1 MTTAEA
7 SGRTVDEAVEKALAQ
22 LGVARSEVEIEVLQE
37 PKAALL
43 GFGGRE
49 ARIRLTVRPS
59 AADTLG
65 SLTTEIVRLMGLP
78 TTVKVEETAEGLIAG
93 LQGPDLAGLVGRDGR
108 ALDALE
114 LIAGLHLQRR
124 LGRKVPVVVDAM
136 GYRARRE
143 RAVQEAALQAAE
155 RAVRE
160 GAPIALEPMS
170 ARDRRSAHLT
180 LKDDVRVTTS
190 SLGEDDARHV
200 VVLPRTGEESPP
212 TPDPGSEPVHG
223 E

>member
-7 SGRTVDEAVEKALAQ
+7 AGRTVDEAVLKALAQ
-22 LGVARSEVEIEVLQE
+22 LGVARSEVEVEVLQE

-49 ARIRLTVRPS
+49 ARVRLTVRPG
-59 AADTLG
+59 AADALG
-65 SLTTEIVRLMGLP
+65 SLTTEIVRLMGFP
-78 TTVKVEETAEGLIAG
+78 TTVTVEETSDGLSAA
-93 LQGPDLAGLVGRDGR
+93 LQGRDLAGLVGRDGR

-114 LIAGLHLQRR
+114 LIAGLHLQRL
-124 LGRKVPVVVDAM
+124 LGRKVYVSVDAM

-143 RAVQEAALQAAE
+143 REVQEAALCAAE
-155 RAVRE
+155 RAVSE

-190 SLGEDDARHV
+190 SLGENDARHV
-200 VVLPRTGEESPP
+200 VVLPRTGE
-212 TPDPGSEPVHG
+212 
-223 E
+223 

>member
-7 SGRTVDEAVEKALAQ
+7 AGRTVDEAVLKALAQ
-22 LGVARSEVEIEVLQE
+22 LGVARSEVEVEVLQE

-49 ARIRLTVRPS
+49 ARVRLSVRPG
-59 AADTLG
+59 AADALG
-65 SLTTEIVRLMGLP
+65 SLTTEIVRFMGFP
-78 TTVKVEETAEGLIAG
+78 TTVTVEETSDGLSAV
-93 LQGPDLAGLVGRDGR
+93 LQGRDLAGLVGRDGR

-114 LIAGLHLQRR
+114 LIAGLHLQRL
-124 LGRKVPVVVDAM
+124 LGRKVYVSVDAM

-143 RAVQEAALQAAE
+143 REVREAALSAAE
-155 RAVRE
+155 RAVSE

-190 SLGEDDARHV
+190 SLGENDARHV
-200 VVLPRTGEESPP
+200 VVLPRTGE
-212 TPDPGSEPVHG
+212 
-223 E
+223 

>member
-7 SGRTVDEAVEKALAQ
+7 AGRTVDEAVLKALAQ
-22 LGVARSEVEIEVLQE
+22 LGVARSEVEVEVLQE

-49 ARIRLTVRPS
+49 ARVRLTVRPG
-59 AADTLG
+59 AADALG
-65 SLTTEIVRLMGLP
+65 SLTTEIVRLMGFP
-78 TTVKVEETAEGLIAG
+78 TTVTVEETSDGLIAA
-93 LQGPDLAGLVGRDGR
+93 LQGRDLAGLVGRDGR

-114 LIAGLHLQRR
+114 LIAGLHLQRL
-124 LGRKVPVVVDAM
+124 LGRKVYVSVDAM

-143 RAVQEAALQAAE
+143 REVQEAALRAAE
-155 RAVRE
+155 RAVSE

-190 SLGEDDARHV
+190 SLGENDARHV
-200 VVLPRTGEESPP
+200 VVLPRTGE
-212 TPDPGSEPVHG
+212 
-223 E
+223 